1 MLSASG
7 EIAVGHPFILPMST
21 PGLIRKITGPAGRY
35 TTVWMRSPLMTRLSG
50 KRTLITGG
58 TSGIG
63 LETAKQFL
71 SEGARVVVTGNS
83 PDSIERA
90 RSELGPDVLVLRAD
104 SASVAAQ
111 RTLAETVK
119 QHYGALDVAFLN
131 AGVSVWQPIEAW
143 TEEAFDRI
151 FAVNVKG
158 PYFLV
163 QALLPVLA
171 NPASVVLN
179 TSINAHVG
187 APTSSV
193 YGATKAAFL
202 NMSKTLSA
210 ELLARGIRINAVSP
224 GPVETPLYDKLGI
237 PDAYRDQVNRDIVAA
252 IPLGRFGSPT
262 EVAKAVVYL
271 ASDESAWTVGSEI
284 VVDGGRTLNM

>member
-1 MLSASG
+1 M
-7 EIAVGHPFILPMST
+7 
-21 PGLIRKITGPAGRY
+21 
-35 TTVWMRSPLMTRLSG
+35 MRLNG

-63 LETAKQFL
+63 LETARQFL
-71 SEGARVVVTGNS
+71 SEGARVIVTGNNPNS
-83 PDSIERA
+83 LERA
-90 RSELGPDVLVLRAD
+90 KSELGPDVLVLRAD
-104 SASVAAQ
+104 SASVEAQ
-111 RTLAETVK
+111 QRLAETVK
-119 QHYGALDVAFLN
+119 DHYGQLDVAFLN
-131 AGVSVWQPIEAW
+131 AGVSVWQPIETW

-151 FAVNVKG
+151 FAINVKG

-163 QALLPVLA
+163 QSLLPVLA

-202 NMSKTLSA
+202 NMARTLSA
-210 ELLARGIRINAVSP
+210 ELLSRGIRVNAVSP

-237 PDAYRDQVNRDIVAA
+237 PDAYRDQVTKDIVAT
-252 IPLGRFGSPT
+252 IPVGRFGSPA
-262 EVAKAVVYL
+262 EIAKAVVYL